1 MDKNIVGISYD
12 NNNRLSYFLTNDLTL
27 KKDSNVIVETEKGQQ
42 YGKVKTEV
50 IKLADNTKLSDLNEV
65 VRLATKK
72 DYQKH
77 KKNLED
83 AEKALQKCKS
93 ISKKMN
99 IKMQVL
105 DATYTFNREQLL
117 FRFLADTR
125 IDFRDLAKKLASIYK
140 TRIELRQI
148 GVRDKAREIGGIGVC
163 GQVLCCSR
171 FMNTF
176 APVSINMAKDQNLSL
191 NPNKIN
197 GSCGRLL
204 CCLKYED
211 ECYKRCQKG
220 LPKIGDTVKIKE
232 GTGVVKE
239 VNVLKRKYYVDIP
252 QIGLIEV
259 IDDSIK

>member
-1 MDKNIVGISYD
+1 MDKSIVGISFN

-50 IKLADNTKLSDLNEV
+50 IKLANNTKLSDLNEV

-83 AEKALQKCKS
+83 AEKALQKCKN

-176 APVSINMAKDQNLSL
+176 VPVSINMAKDQNLSL